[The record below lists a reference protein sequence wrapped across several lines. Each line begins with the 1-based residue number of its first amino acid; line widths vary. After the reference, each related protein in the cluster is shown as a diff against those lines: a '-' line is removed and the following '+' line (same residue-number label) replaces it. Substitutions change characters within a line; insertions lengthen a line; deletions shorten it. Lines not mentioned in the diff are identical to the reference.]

1 MSDDFHVHSK
11 MGINETT
18 CEVEREN
25 FQEYVSWQ
33 WHCNEHEDEGK
44 EDDNVVMY
52 IINVV
57 CYISPSSSNAS
68 RCR

>member
-1 MSDDFHVHSK
+1 MISMCAQKSGTMKQPVK
-11 MGINETT
+11 R
-18 CEVEREN
+18 REN

-68 RCR
+68 RC